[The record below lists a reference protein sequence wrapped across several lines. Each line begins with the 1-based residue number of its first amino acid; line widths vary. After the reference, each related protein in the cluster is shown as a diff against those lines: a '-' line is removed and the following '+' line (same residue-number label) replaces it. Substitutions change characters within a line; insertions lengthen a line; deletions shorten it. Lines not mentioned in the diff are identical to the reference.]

1 VDQTEP
7 TSRQILVVYLASG
20 GLFTLAASLIW
31 GVNTLFL
38 LGAGLDI
45 FQVMLVNAAFSAGQV
60 LFEVPTGVIADTIGR
75 KASYL
80 LGIGT
85 LLIATLLYVA
95 SAEYGW
101 GIWAFVGASIL
112 LGFGFTCQT
121 GAVDAWLVDALNY
134 LKYEG
139 LHEQVFARAGM
150 VSGAAMLIGTLAG
163 GFLGQVNLSVPYLVR
178 SGILALAFMFVAF
191 GMHEV
196 GFRPRPLQWGNFGSE
211 TRTIFNAGI
220 HYGWRHRVVRPLLFV
235 SVVQGVFMLYF
246 FYSMAPFA
254 LDLLGRPDLVWV
266 AGVLAAFFG
275 LAGIIG
281 NMLVGTVMRSSN
293 GRRQPP
299 RVLAGSAALT
309 AVAAALIGII
319 GLLTPEGGSLV
330 SFGLVVGVAGL
341 FWGVL
346 FGIMGPIRQAYLNE
360 QIPSA
365 QRATVLSVDSFF
377 AEAGGMVGQPG
388 LGWLARAT
396 SIPVGHLAGAIFM
409 GIAVPLYRRSGRA
422 NEEQKLE
429 GVTAEET
436 SSEE

>member
-1 VDQTEP
+1 MG
-7 TSRQILVVYLASG
+7 ILLD
-20 GLFTLAASLIW
+20 
-31 GVNTLFL
+31 
-38 LGAGLDI
+38 AGLDI

-60 LFEVPTGVIADTIGR
+60 IFEVPTGVIADTIGR

-80 LGIGT
+80 LGIGA

-101 GIWAFVGASIL
+101 GVWAFAGASVF

-134 LKYEG
+134 LDYEG

-150 VSGAAMLIGTLAG
+150 VSGVAMLLGTLAG

-178 SGILALAFMFVAF
+178 SGILALAFVFVAL
-191 GMHEV
+191 GMREV
-196 GFRPRPLQWGNFGSE
+196 GFALRPLKWGSFRAE
-211 TRTIFNAGI
+211 TRTILHAGI
-220 HYGWRHRVVRPLLFV
+220 QYGWRHRVVRPLLFV
-235 SVVQGVFMLYF
+235 SAVQGVFMLYL

-254 LDLLGRPDLVWV
+254 LELLGRPDLVWV

-275 LAGIIG
+275 LTGIIG
-281 NMLVGTVMRSSN
+281 NTLVGPVMRSRR
-293 GRRQPP
+293 GRRSAPN
-299 RVLAGSAALT
+299 VLAWFAALT
-309 AVAAALIGII
+309 AMATAAIGII

-330 SFGLVVGVAGL
+330 SFGLVVGVGGV

-346 FGIMGPIRQAYLNE
+346 FGIMGPIRQAYLNDH
-360 QIPSA
+360 IPSA

-396 SIPVGHLAGAIFM
+396 SIPVGHLVGAVFM

-422 NEEQKLE
+422 DEE
-429 GVTAEET
+429 
-436 SSEE
+436 

>member
-1 VDQTEP
+1 MA
-7 TSRQILVVYLASG
+7 VYLASG

-38 LGAGLDI
+38 LNAGLDI

-60 LFEVPTGVIADTIGR
+60 LFEVPTGVVADTIGR

-101 GIWAFVGASIL
+101 GVWAFVGASVLI
-112 LGFGFTCQT
+112 GFGFTCQT

-150 VSGAAMLIGTLAG
+150 VSGGAMLLGTLAG
-163 GFLGQVNLSVPYLVR
+163 GFLGQVNLSLPYLAR
-178 SGILALAFMFVAF
+178 SGILALAFAFVAL
-191 GMHEV
+191 GMQEV
-196 GFRPRPLQWGNFGSE
+196 GFTPRPLRWGNFGAE
-211 TRTIFNAGI
+211 TRTVFHAGI
-220 HYGWRHRVVRPLLFV
+220 RYGWRNRVVRPLLFV
-235 SVVQGVFMLYF
+235 SAVQGVFMLYF

-275 LAGIIG
+275 LTGIIG
-281 NMLVGTVMRSSN
+281 NMLVGPVMRSSN
-293 GRRQPP
+293 GRRQAP
-299 RVLAGSAALT
+299 RVLAGFAALT
-309 AVAAALIGII
+309 AVAAAVIGII
-319 GLLTPEGGSLV
+319 GLLTPEGGSLL
-330 SFGLVVGVAGL
+330 SFGLVVGVAGI

-346 FGIMGPIRQAYLNE
+346 FGIMGPIRQAYLNL

-396 SIPVGHLAGAIFM
+396 SIPVGHLVGAIFM

-422 NEEQKLE
+422 DEEQTLE
-429 GVTAEET
+429 GLTAEEAP
-436 SSEE
+436 EAE

>member
-1 VDQTEP
+1 
-7 TSRQILVVYLASG
+7 
-20 GLFTLAASLIW
+20 
-31 GVNTLFL
+31 
-38 LGAGLDI
+38 
-45 FQVMLVNAAFSAGQV
+45 V

-178 SGILALAFMFVAF
+178 SGILALAFVFVVF

-196 GFRPRPLQWGNFGSE
+196 GFRPRPLKWGNFGAE

-220 HYGWRHRVVRPLLFV
+220 HVRLATPGGTPAAVRLGR
-235 SVVQGVFMLYF
+235 QGVFMLYF

-281 NMLVGTVMRSSN
+281 NTLVGPVMRSKN
-293 GRRQPP
+293 GRRRAPS
-299 RVLAGSAALT
+299 RARGMAALT

-330 SFGLVVGVAGL
+330 SFGSWWVSQASSGVCSSAS
-341 FWGVL
+341 WAHPTGV
-346 FGIMGPIRQAYLNE
+346 P
-360 QIPSA
+360 
-365 QRATVLSVDSFF
+365 QRADPLGPAGNGALGRLVL
-377 AEAGGMVGQPG
+377 
-388 LGWLARAT
+388 
-396 SIPVGHLAGAIFM
+396 
-409 GIAVPLYRRSGRA
+409 RRSGRDGRTA
-422 NEEQKLE
+422 GPRLACPGDVDTRWPPCRRDLHGDRGPALPEIGTRQRGAEARRCYCRGDILG
-429 GVTAEET
+429 GVTVPGAAHCSHLAAGG
-436 SSEE
+436 SSSR

>member
-1 VDQTEP
+1 VDHKEP
-7 TSRQILVVYLASG
+7 TSRQILAVYLASG

-38 LGAGLDI
+38 LNAGLDI

-60 LFEVPTGVIADTIGR
+60 LFEVPTGVVADTIGR

-101 GIWAFVGASIL
+101 GIWAFVGASVL

-178 SGILALAFMFVAF
+178 SGILALAFVFVAV

-196 GFRPRPLQWGNFGSE
+196 GFRPRPLRWDNFGSE

-220 HYGWRHRVVRPLLFV
+220 QYGWRHRVVRPLLFV

-266 AGVLAAFFG
+266 AGVLAALFG

-281 NMLVGTVMRSSN
+281 NTLVGPIMRSRD
-293 GRRQPP
+293 GRRSAPN
-299 RVLAGSAALT
+299 VLAAMAAVS
-309 AVAAALIGII
+309 AVAAALVGII
-319 GLLTPEGGSLV
+319 GLLAPEGGSLV
-330 SFGLVVGVAGL
+330 SFTLVVGLAGL
-341 FWGVL
+341 FGGAVFGVA
-346 FGIMGPIRQAYLNE
+346 GPIAQAYLNE
-360 QIPSA
+360 HIPSE
-365 QRATVLSVDSFF
+365 QRATVLSVASFF
-377 AEAGGMVGQPG
+377 SEAGGMAGQPA

-396 SIPVGHLAGAIFM
+396 SIPVGYLVGAVFM
-409 GIAVPLYRRSGRA
+409 GISAPLYRMSGWA
-422 NEEQKLE
+422 AADQ
-429 GVTAEET
+429 TASLGGEVRRGE
-436 SSEE
+436 